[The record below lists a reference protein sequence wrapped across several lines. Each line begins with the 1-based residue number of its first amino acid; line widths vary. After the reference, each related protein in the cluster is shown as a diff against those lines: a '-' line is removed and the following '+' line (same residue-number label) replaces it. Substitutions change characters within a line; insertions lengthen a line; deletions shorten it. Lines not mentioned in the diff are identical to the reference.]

1 MQKRKKTR
9 SKGDLRQK
17 RERRKGN
24 AVKEQL
30 LLLMQKYEVLQPQ
43 MVCSLEVVQDMR
55 KLTNGLN

>member
-24 AVKEQL
+24 VLKEHLVL
-30 LLLMQKYEVLQPQ
+30 LIQKYEVLQPQ
-43 MVCSLEVVQDMR
+43 MVCSLEVVQDM
-55 KLTNGLN
+55 KKITYGSN